1 MAKNERV
8 SEETFGPPIVQV
20 PVSKGRIALFG
31 NTINDKA
38 IPSRGT
44 SVNVKTGY
52 PDTKR

>member
-1 MAKNERV
+1 MAKNEAV
-8 SEETFGPPIVQV
+8 SERTFGPPIAQV
-20 PVSKGRIALFG
+20 PVSKGKIVLFG
-31 NTINDKA
+31 NTINDSA